1 MKIQTASILLA
12 ITVLPYA
19 TAQACDMPVAP
30 PTPDGGS
37 ATLEDMIAAQG
48 EVKTFQAA
56 NAEYLECVDD
66 LMASEKASVAEGDKS
81 AEERFALAAA
91 DYNAAVSR
99 EEQVAADCNTAIR
112 AYKAA
117 NPNWT
122 HEALAESALQLQLAS
137 LSPPPHTRLAVAATS
152 GGWCSPS
159 SKRFWCYPL
168 NACAFANR
176 ARHRLQH
183 LAQSKWALL

>member
-1 MKIQTASILLA
+1 MKIQTASLLLA

-19 TAQACDMPVAP
+19 TARACDVPGAP

-37 ATLEDMIAAQG
+37 ATLENMIAAQG
-48 EVKTFQAA
+48 EVKAFQAA

-66 LMASEKASVAEGDKS
+66 LMASEKASDAEGDKS

-99 EEQVAADCNTAIR
+99 EEQVAADFNAAIR

-117 NPNWT
+117 NPD
-122 HEALAESALQLQLAS
+122 
-137 LSPPPHTRLAVAATS
+137 
-152 GGWCSPS
+152 
-159 SKRFWCYPL
+159 
-168 NACAFANR
+168 
-176 ARHRLQH
+176 
-183 LAQSKWALL
+183 